1 MFEALPCLDFPQTHG
16 SPVSSSSSPLLSDED
31 SCWHTIISVSNRL
44 SSSSS
49 SETVSI
55 FGLLDNFLLQPQV
68 QKAYRSAVPVCRQC
82 RAKIIADNSIRMVR
96 HIIRVNR
103 TTDSNGSNR
112 SISGTLL
119 FRIHSIFILLLSYLA
134 CQVRNSVT
142 EMSKGPTGGIIF
154 GRFHHAIRPIL

>member
-1 MFEALPCLDFPQTHG
+1 MSINRRVKAKLVVVTSSLPSEDYLVQATLDI
-16 SPVSSSSSPLLSDED
+16 VSPLCHEKGRRHQKRCPWFCYKDISRQYSYMSPNSTVLNQNYHSD
-31 SCWHTIISVSNRL
+31 
-44 SSSSS
+44 
-49 SETVSI
+49 
-55 FGLLDNFLLQPQV
+55 
-68 QKAYRSAVPVCRQC
+68 
-82 RAKIIADNSIRMVR
+82 SIRMVR

-134 CQVRNSVT
+134 CLVQNSMT
-142 EMSKGPTGGIIF
+142 EMSKGPSGGITF